1 MAIAKEKLGVD
12 SPEHRNLVKAYRT
25 SQLRRRKQSRAPA
38 PEPPPSPPPSPPPAG
53 KFDIGADVVYQGR
66 NAKVVREYPGG
77 GYLIEFEDG
86 WRKVIRRP
94 TELTP
99 GKVAKEPA
107 PVPPPLRPGV
117 NWNYNTRNETVPGSR
132 EYVYTRAMENGYSSR
147 ESAAMITQAMVEGKS
162 DVNNGMYV
170 LYDRP
175 TGTLRLKV
183 YVPPGGPKFTKEQAR
198 DIVREREKEREQQEL
213 FRKLTAGT
221 GVAHPKDLSVQARLS
236 QENAKKARQKV
247 LAATTK
253 QAEITPDLVSRTEIV
268 VTNTPHG
275 KRSRAL
281 ASHTGQLNTLHVKP
295 ETLIGDNAQAVLD
308 HGQSSGWWSKTDK
321 EHDLAMNVMTHEF
334 GHGVHGEV
342 NRLGFISANRHSPF
356 TTNPEEQEFWRG
368 FARVMGVEEPQA
380 LQWDYG
386 GPEKMN
392 VASWHSLPRVNQAI
406 QKQVG
411 RYASKNMNEM
421 FAELWTEYRLSS
433 NPRPPAKYFGDW
445 ISERLRMHERA
456 IA

>member
-1 MAIAKEKLGVD
+1 MAVRDVSAELRDWHGRWARTPGLKRVASELAEARAPASLEEIHKRVQALEPGQAKGINGILVHHTERGFKVRLSKAQGGTRFYKEPHEAATAVHRLSHDGEPGPPRAPEPPRRPPAAPEPPRPSPGSGLTEDEKQAIGRAQVVSGNLYLKDYVPSPTEHKEIIKGMAIAKEKLGVD

-107 PVPPPLRPGV
+107 PIPPPLRPGV

-147 ESAAMITQAMVEGKS
+147 ESAAMITQAMIEGKS

-170 LYDRP
+170 LYERD

-198 DIVREREKEREQQEL
+198 DIVREREKERE
-213 FRKLTAGT
+213 
-221 GVAHPKDLSVQARLS
+221 
-236 QENAKKARQKV
+236 
-247 LAATTK
+247 
-253 QAEITPDLVSRTEIV
+253 
-268 VTNTPHG
+268 
-275 KRSRAL
+275 
-281 ASHTGQLNTLHVKP
+281 
-295 ETLIGDNAQAVLD
+295 
-308 HGQSSGWWSKTDK
+308 
-321 EHDLAMNVMTHEF
+321 
-334 GHGVHGEV
+334 
-342 NRLGFISANRHSPF
+342 
-356 TTNPEEQEFWRG
+356 
-368 FARVMGVEEPQA
+368 
-380 LQWDYG
+380 
-386 GPEKMN
+386 
-392 VASWHSLPRVNQAI
+392 
-406 QKQVG
+406 
-411 RYASKNMNEM
+411 
-421 FAELWTEYRLSS
+421 
-433 NPRPPAKYFGDW
+433 
-445 ISERLRMHERA
+445 
-456 IA
+456 